1 MEFIGNK
8 SMRDYLK
15 LKAGRSIP
23 EEEAKLKFR

>member
-15 LKAGRSIP
+15 MK
-23 EEEAKLKFR
+23 